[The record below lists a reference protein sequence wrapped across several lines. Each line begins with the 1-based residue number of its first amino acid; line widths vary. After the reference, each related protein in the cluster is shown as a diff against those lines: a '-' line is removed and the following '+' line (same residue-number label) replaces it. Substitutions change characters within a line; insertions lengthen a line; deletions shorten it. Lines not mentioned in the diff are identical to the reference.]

1 MTETMVVVLKERQRR
16 SRGWRHLLC
25 LVRSGHA
32 AVAGPIVGNC
42 AVAGKQ
48 PEQQGLAATVAAA
61 YVGEMGKTAEGSTVG
76 SNGRPCRGGVGEGR
90 RQRQW
95 LTRALDAT
103 VIVRVGNQWLYAGG
117 ATAEEG
123 QRGPVGWSC

>member
-1 MTETMVVVLKERQRR
+1 MVVVLKERQRMAPLAVFAEKW
-16 SRGWRHLLC
+16 SRGYGWTDRWQLH
-25 LVRSGHA
+25 R
-32 AVAGPIVGNC
+32 
-42 AVAGKQ
+42 
-48 PEQQGLAATVAAA
+48 LAATVVAA
-61 YVGEMGKTAEGSTVG
+61 YVGEMGKTAKGSTVG
-76 SNGRPCRGGVGEGR
+76 SNGRPCRGGVGGGR